1 VETAFDIAQALS
13 NQNAAQMAREDEGY
27 ESEDEHDVED
37 PALQNSNP
45 STSSS
50 ASTFFHSAAQPACPS
65 PVNSAPT
72 ALRPEL
78 TRKQRH
84 SKDSR
89 ARRRSTR
96 QQSLPLDMRHLKSI
110 TLKRRRN
117 LVAIPAPTDAEDLH
131 AASTGW
137 IGARIPNDESTYTL
151 EEVTAAPYNL
161 RHVQWD
167 GR

>member
-1 VETAFDIAQALS
+1 
-13 NQNAAQMAREDEGY
+13 MAREDEGY
-27 ESEDEHDVED
+27 ESEDEHEIED

-45 STSSS
+45 STSSP
-50 ASTFFHSAAQPACPS
+50 ASTFFLNAAQPACPS

-84 SKDSR
+84 SKESR
-89 ARRRSTR
+89 ARRRSAKQR
-96 QQSLPLDMRHLKSI
+96 PLPLDMRHLKSI
-110 TLKRRRN
+110 TLKRRSN
-117 LVAIPAPTDAEDLH
+117 LVAIPTSTDAEDLD

-151 EEVTAAPYNL
+151 EEVTGAPYNL

-167 GR
+167 GM